1 MKIDILKKRIEALR
15 EVYNFND
22 EETDIRISNF
32 NFDGVHRENSEIVE
46 IKTRYNNVLINLIYE
61 DREKEY

>member
-22 EETDIRISNF
+22 EETDIRINNYS
-32 NFDGVHRENSEIVE
+32 FDGVYCENSETVE

-61 DREKEY
+61 DREKEC